1 MDEHEPSPKPPCGQ
15 PTDSAAH
22 PFDFLNGDA
31 IRTHSEELEDMDAKD
46 LDPEERQAIY
56 SRVFAMSLAEH
67 GLRSPDYYRDKSQC
81 ISFDETAWPAE
92 IALYKAQM
100 LRRGYIEPEE
110 LTRRLNKLKPSDN
123 FTLRKYRHRQME
135 WEKSPIPRTPY
146 VVPPPRAEWC
156 DDQVFYIS
164 RMRRRLGERLMLKYG
179 DDACDYWDKICHI
192 DLTPLPDLYLLK
204 HIGHS
209 ASGTLF
215 PRYLVKG
222 LHELRERANK
232 RGSKYYDQEYEKA
245 KVKRSDA
252 IQRWQDENPDSVLA
266 KDTLSIYRT
275 WPAELM
281 AQLSALDQEAM
292 RCGSRRYMADLLE
305 TEKEMQKLVSFW
317 RDCGLI
323 TGIRTPLSP
332 QWPDPKAKLRGLH
345 WPDYLKQRREAIHKE
360 FGFSV
365 EGTRKE
371 TIEFA
376 RWKEAVLNTDC
387 DPLTSEMP
395 LSDSL
400 LNELD
405 IAWQGYE
412 NFLDRE
418 DVEDEMI
425 AKIGQWR
432 KSKLANPSS
441 DRTHLSHLN
450 SGIGAEEMTDK
461 TRSDAPHQES
471 SSHEIEKTTANQE
484 CIIQRVAQP
493 PSIATVKIY
502 RSIPGLS
509 RSDSMALEEAAHFLQ
524 ERSRKGRRPRNPR
537 ARLTADDTT
546 WSGRLRPKRGPE
558 NVSRQQ
564 VRRQRKPSERP
575 QGVVKHGGRGQLRL
589 KSPMAESTTWK
600 PLSSNIPSP
609 QYPVDVVPLQTV
621 PRSTKM
627 KEIRKAQTPLS
638 KPQGV
643 RKLRKPKC
651 NPSIS
656 HGLQQDKRAH
666 ELFTPSYPT

>member
-135 WEKSPIPRTPY
+135 WESHQYRE
-146 VVPPPRAEWC
+146 PPTL
-156 DDQVFYIS
+156 Y
-164 RMRRRLGERLMLKYG
+164 RRLG
-179 DDACDYWDKICHI
+179 
-192 DLTPLPDLYLLK
+192 PS
-204 HIGHS
+204 GHS

-266 KDTLSIYRT
+266 KDTLLIYRT

-292 RCGSRRYMADLLE
+292 RCGSRRYMADSLE

-345 WPDYLKQRREAIHKE
+345 WPDYLMQRREAIHKE
-360 FGFSV
+360 FGFSD

-412 NFLDRE
+412 NFLDQE

-450 SGIGAEEMTDK
+450 SGTGAEEMTDK

-471 SSHEIEKTTANQE
+471 SSHEIERTTANQE

-575 QGVVKHGGRGQLRL
+575 QGVVKHGGRAQLRL

-627 KEIRKAQTPLS
+627 KEVRKAQTPLS